1 MVVVRG
7 GASAVPEY
15 PVAIQVAIQVAV
27 HNGYARSVA
36 HDTASSCFGNK
47 NPQLETHNTSHVKA
61 EQIEMRL
68 RQKNKAN

>member
-27 HNGYARSVA
+27 HNGYSRLLKKQRCGSVTKNRSGVGFA
-36 HDTASSCFGNK
+36 PLNGGKVDFGLGENE
-47 NPQLETHNTSHVKA
+47 N
-61 EQIEMRL
+61 R
-68 RQKNKAN
+68 